1 MGMGMGMGMQAA
13 FRGGGEGSSLFFG
26 QGSCCNGDS
35 GSNNGGDSGSN
46 NGSNNGGG
54 TPSPALV
61 QVTGIAPHLALA
73 SAEAFT
79 GDEEANTISYENADE
94 GVTVDL
100 QVPANNRGRFAQKDT
115 YANIENIVGSSHA
128 DTLIGNSQDNRLEGG
143 TGADTYAFRTL
154 DGTDTVVDD
163 GGKIVFL
170 QGTNNDYTDATY
182 TFTRADGGQSESV
195 TLTVKDSDDN
205 TLNVIEL
212 TSYPSSGYGFYT
224 RIGDIDTEIPASL
237 LVVPARVTGDGSENN
252 PYLATDIPDSF
263 AGSGIY
269 DWVSYAGSNEGVAI
283 DLGSNPAAVSDG
295 WATGDTLADI
305 NNLIGSDAADTLSGD
320 GDQNTLRGAGGDDTL
335 QGGNGAD
342 VIDGGQGTDAAVYDN
357 SLRGVRV
364 NLLLQGQPQEDFD
377 GTHGFVATLNDAL
390 GDILA
395 NIENLDGSKHDDWLM
410 GDGDTNELFGDTG
423 NDRLEGG
430 AGADTYRFGVSDG
443 TDTVVDDGGK
453 IVFLQGTNNDYTDAT
468 YTFTRADGGQSEAVT
483 LTVAKDGN
491 TLNVIE
497 LTNYPSSGYGFY
509 TRIGDIDTEI
519 PASLLVV
526 PARVTGDGG
535 ENNPYLATDIP
546 DSFAGSGIYDWVSY
560 AGSNEGVAIDL
571 GSNPAAVSDGWAAG
585 DTLRG
590 INNLIGSDAADTLSG
605 NGNRNTLRGG
615 GGDDILDGRG
625 YDNTLE
631 GGGGQDDYIFDSG
644 GGDRIRYDPDGGR
657 ILCRGESIGSSL
669 ALRRDSAGDVI
680 VSFGST
686 AITIADG
693 GEEDAYQHGSY
704 SVHYGTSDTFSR
716 NIYLGYN
723 DLGDTLTGTSNSD
736 FMVALSGDDTLD
748 SGSGNDFL
756 YSGSGNDLLDG
767 GRGNDRLAGGSGGDT
782 YRFDA
787 GDGTDVAYDTD
798 ITTNNKVIFRA
809 PSGVSYTNDNFLF
822 ARGNQEGGAFAESAT
837 GSDLQ
842 ITTRTGSGGNF
853 VVRNLVFIEGYFG
866 KPDSAY
872 TIYHTSYNSASDG
885 TVVSTQPA
893 ESS

>member
-1 MGMGMGMGMQAA
+1 MSKNMSENIVTLAA
-13 FRGGGEGSSLFFG
+13 SPSEGEEGKRNRKARILSALLSAGALGVFLEGCGGKKIGNNNSNNNSNNG
-26 QGSCCNGDS
+26 GDS

-46 NGSNNGGG
+46 NGNNGGG

-212 TSYPSSGYGFYT
+212 TNYPSSGYGFYT

-283 DLGSNPAAVSDG
+283 DLGSNPAD
-295 WATGDTLADI
+295 
-305 NNLIGSDAADTLSGD
+305 
-320 GDQNTLRGAGGDDTL
+320 
-335 QGGNGAD
+335 
-342 VIDGGQGTDAAVYDN
+342 
-357 SLRGVRV
+357 
-364 NLLLQGQPQEDFD
+364 
-377 GTHGFVATLNDAL
+377 
-390 GDILA
+390 
-395 NIENLDGSKHDDWLM
+395 
-410 GDGDTNELFGDTG
+410 
-423 NDRLEGG
+423 
-430 AGADTYRFGVSDG
+430 
-443 TDTVVDDGGK
+443 
-453 IVFLQGTNNDYTDAT
+453 
-468 YTFTRADGGQSEAVT
+468 
-483 LTVAKDGN
+483 
-491 TLNVIE
+491 
-497 LTNYPSSGYGFY
+497 
-509 TRIGDIDTEI
+509 
-519 PASLLVV
+519 
-526 PARVTGDGG
+526 
-535 ENNPYLATDIP
+535 
-546 DSFAGSGIYDWVSY
+546 
-560 AGSNEGVAIDL
+560 
-571 GSNPAAVSDGWAAG
+571 VSDGWAAG